1 MIQARPTR
9 FHRWLVTAYFRW
21 KAKRRFAAIMGRGLE
36 HLADWNVQGTARE
49 PLILVANHSSW
60 WDAAMPFLISF
71 SLHRHDAYAIMEHR
85 QLDRFRFFAR
95 AGTFSIVRENPRQ
108 ALRSLQYGADL
119 LRGSS
124 RVLWMYPQGVIVPND
139 VRPMVGYPGAAHLVG
154 MLGGCMV
161 AAVAFRYELCRHEL
175 PVAYVSVAQPQQ
187 VQANGRDGV
196 RAAHAQI
203 MEMLTNEVD
212 LLRNAVL
219 AENTEGFQALLKGKG
234 SVDDWW
240 DRVRGK
246 GGD

>member
-1 MIQARPTR
+1 MQ
-9 FHRWLVTAYFRW
+9 
-21 KAKRRFAAIMGRGLE
+21 
-36 HLADWNVQGTARE
+36 HLAEWDAGGTARE

-71 SLHRHDAYAIMEHR
+71 TLRRHDAYAIMEHR
-85 QLDRFRFFAR
+85 HLDRFRFFSR

-124 RVLWMYPQGVIVPND
+124 RVLWIYPQGVIVPND
-139 VRPMVGYPGAAHLVG
+139 ARPIVGYPGAAHLAQ

-175 PVAYVSVAQPQQ
+175 PVAYVSVAPPQR
-187 VQANGRDGV
+187 VLANGRNGT

-203 MEMLTNEVD
+203 MAMLSNEIEQ
-212 LLRNAVL
+212 LREAVIS
-219 AENTEGFQALLKGKG
+219 EKTEDFRAMLHGKG
-234 SVDDWW
+234 SVNDWW

-246 GGD
+246 